1 MALRVGFR
9 KLQGDC
15 FKLHHR
21 TLKVVI
27 QGSDDETRKQLV
39 II

>member
-21 TLKVVI
+21 ALKVVMMRP
-27 QGSDDETRKQLV
+27 GNSLLLYNNFS
-39 II
+39 